1 MIKKTLYFGNPS
13 YLSLRNDQLVI
24 QQKVGEKEAPG
35 IIKKGIV
42 RTIPIEDIGIMVL
55 DHADITITQ
64 GVLAALLENTVA
76 VITCDEEQTL
86 KGMLLPLV
94 GNTLHQERFRSQLE
108 VNIPVNKQLWQQ
120 TIKQK

>member
-24 QQKVGEKEAPG
+24 QQQKVGEREVPG

-64 GVLAALLENTVA
+64 GAFSC
-76 VITCDEEQTL
+76 ITREYCCCNN
-86 KGMLLPLV
+86 M
-94 GNTLHQERFRSQLE
+94 
-108 VNIPVNKQLWQQ
+108 
-120 TIKQK
+120 